1 MTRDAVLR
9 KLRAHSAELKVQGVL
24 HAALFGS
31 IARGDDRIDS
41 DIDVL
46 VDLDIAL
53 VRTVYDYV
61 GVRHALEDL
70 LGRPVDVVNRAT
82 LNPRMKDRVEHDAIP
97 AF

>member
-1 MTRDAVLR
+1 MTRDAILR

-31 IARGDDRIDS
+31 VARGDEQIDS

-46 VDLDIAL
+46 VDLDL
-53 VRTVYDYV
+53 TRVRTVYDYV
-61 GVRHALEDL
+61 GVRHVLEDL

-82 LNPRMKDRVEHDAIP
+82 MNPRMKDRVEHDAIP

>member
-1 MTRDAVLR
+1 MTRDAILK
-9 KLRAHSAELKVQGVL
+9 KLRAHSAELKVQGVV

-31 IARGDDRIDS
+31 VARGDDQTES

-46 VDLDIAL
+46 VDLDRTRI
-53 VRTVYDYV
+53 RTVYDYV

-82 LNPRMKDRVEHDAIP
+82 MSPRMKDRVEGDAIP